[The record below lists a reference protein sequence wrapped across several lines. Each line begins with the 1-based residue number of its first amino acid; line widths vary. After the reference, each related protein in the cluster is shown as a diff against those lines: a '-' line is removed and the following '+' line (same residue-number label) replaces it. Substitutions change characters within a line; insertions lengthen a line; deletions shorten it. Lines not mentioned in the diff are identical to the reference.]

1 MVGLVATTKTI
12 SLTEQIVVEE
22 RVVRYSAGSWGY
34 VDVRFRKWIVLS
46 LIELGLWP
54 LIADRAA
61 FGNGQPSQYGPS
73 EYGLCHTDPLGY
85 GLESFVATGPLPLAE
100 PMVLFLYKV
109 SRE

>member
-46 LIELGLWP
+46 LKAFTDVKWHGLGLGMEGECGETAGHGTAP
-54 LIADRAA
+54 A
-61 FGNGQPSQYGPS
+61 
-73 EYGLCHTDPLGY
+73 
-85 GLESFVATGPLPLAE
+85 
-100 PMVLFLYKV
+100 
-109 SRE
+109 